1 MAVKSK
7 SADDFKKSKS
17 SVTLLPY
24 GQCIVHERWKGH
36 QITKLM
42 TKDFQV
48 NFDDGNDLID
58 FQPSSHQF
66 VSLLS
71 ESDIVMGVD
80 EVRKKLARLY
90 KWTVE
95 GKSGE
100 RQPIAI
106 YHSTD
111 LTRPYFYSIQNLC
124 VLDFSIPLI
133 PVERLEQIP
142 QLMES
147 FMTSSRVS
155 NPLRVDRI
163 PDYNIDKESLL
174 ALMNVPNLDEKS
186 ARKLLEEFGCLRG
199 VAVAREDELAQV
211 VGPRLARG
219 LHSFLRTKSSV

>member
-1 MAVKSK
+1 MSAKAK

-24 GQCIVHERWKGH
+24 GQCIVHERWRGH
-36 QITKLM
+36 QISKLM

-48 NFDDGNDLID
+48 NYDDGTDFVD

-71 ESDIVMGVD
+71 ETDIVMGIE

-95 GKSGE
+95 GKNGK

-106 YHSTD
+106 YHTTD

-124 VLDFSIPLI
+124 VLEFCIPLI
-133 PVERLEQIP
+133 PVDRLDQIP

-147 FMTSSRVS
+147 FMTASRSS
-155 NPLRVDRI
+155 NPLKVDRL
-163 PDYNIDKESLL
+163 PEFNIDKESLL
-174 ALMNVPNLDEKS
+174 ALINVPNLDEKS
-186 ARKLLEEFGCLRG
+186 ARKLLEEFGCTRG
-199 VAVAREDELAQV
+199 VAVAREDELSQV
-211 VGPRLARG
+211 IGPRLARG
-219 LHSFLRTKSSV
+219 LFSFLRTKNNV